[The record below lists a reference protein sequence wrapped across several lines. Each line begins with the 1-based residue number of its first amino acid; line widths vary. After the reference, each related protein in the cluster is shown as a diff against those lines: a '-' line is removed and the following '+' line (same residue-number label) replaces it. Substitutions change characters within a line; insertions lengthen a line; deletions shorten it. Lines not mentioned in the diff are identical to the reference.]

1 MMLVRLYPS
10 TRPLYQRVMHVL
22 GDLNM
27 GAICTPTQLALVG
40 WYIAGLILLDVDQ
53 TNTRI
58 TQYLPARCHD
68 ALNRLLRVMPFSSR
82 ALLYCCAQWVQR
94 QGVLGYLSLDDVI
107 VPKPFSATLQWA
119 TKLWCPSERR
129 YVHGMCVVV
138 ISWCWGYFKVPVAL
152 RLWCPRLHTRTARY
166 RTKLQL
172 AQTMLTEL
180 FPLRLPVVYL
190 VFDGWYT
197 AGWFTKWLT
206 RVGLTWVGAGAK
218 NANVVYHRR
227 TYCLETLTATL
238 KLKWRKFLGVRAA
251 TAWVYL
257 PALGHVRLVVTRD
270 RHGHVDYILSNAR
283 TQDLCTLGLWKRSR
297 WDIETLFRNSKQLAG
312 RAMCQC
318 RVPQAMVRHIT
329 LVFVTCFV
337 LDLLRTDPSQTT
349 DGIKQQLQLEV
360 VTQGYAPPTPL
371 RARTM

>member
-1 MMLVRLYPS
+1 MLARLYPS
-10 TRPLYQRVMHVL
+10 TRPLYQRVMQVL
-22 GDLNM
+22 TRLQV
-27 GAICTPTQLALVG
+27 GAICTPTQLALIG
-40 WYIAGLILLDVDQ
+40 LYIAGLILLDVDQ

-82 ALLYCCAQWVQR
+82 ALLQCCAAWVRR
-94 QGVLGYLSLDDVI
+94 QGVLGHFSLDDVI
-107 VPKPFSATLQWA
+107 VPKPFSATLRWA
-119 TKLWCPSERR
+119 TKLWCPSEKR
-129 YVHGMCVVV
+129 YVHGMCIVVL
-138 ISWCWGYFKVPVAL
+138 SWGWSYFKVPLAI
-152 RLWCPRLHTRTARY
+152 RLWCPRKHTRAARY

-172 AQTMLTEL
+172 AQEMLREVL
-180 FPLRLPVVYL
+180 PWGLPVAYL

-218 NANVVYHRR
+218 NAKVVYHRR
-227 TYCLETLTATL
+227 TYRLDALPATL
-238 KLKWRKFLGVRAA
+238 KLKWRKVLGLRAA

-257 PALGHVRLVVTRD
+257 PTLGHVRLVVTRD
-270 RHGHVDYILSNAR
+270 AHGHVDYILSNAR
-283 TQDLCTLGLWKRSR
+283 TQDLCTLVLWKRSR
-297 WDIETLFRNSKQLAG
+297 WNIETLFRNSKQLAG
-312 RAMCQC
+312 LAMCQC
-318 RVPQAMVRHIT
+318 RVPQAMVRHVT

-349 DGIKQQLQLEV
+349 DGIRQQLQLEV
-360 VTQGYAPPTPL
+360 VTHGFAPPQPL